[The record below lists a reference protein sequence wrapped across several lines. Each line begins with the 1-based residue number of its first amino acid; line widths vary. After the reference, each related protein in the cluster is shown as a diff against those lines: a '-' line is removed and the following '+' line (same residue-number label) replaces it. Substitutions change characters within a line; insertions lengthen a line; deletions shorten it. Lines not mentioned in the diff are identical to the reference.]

1 MRTVEE
7 LTARRQAWLENL
19 DRHAEGLAWCES
31 HTRLADLVVETV
43 VAPDTPVAVIA
54 TGGYG
59 RRELSPF
66 SDIDVTIV
74 PVDEGMPGLDT
85 LVRKLYRDLHDA
97 FVHFGLPLGYSFRL
111 VSDAPGL
118 DAKTR
123 TGLLDMR
130 FVAGDPR
137 PFRPLAVALSESFA
151 AGDFALAKIHE
162 RRHAISITNDTPL
175 VVEPDLKEGSGG
187 LRDFQA
193 ANWLRLAVGERP
205 LPPGAAYDAVLRARN
220 LLHRVSG
227 RNQDRLSRSRL
238 VQSAELAGETPEAYS
253 EELTSARCI
262 LANEYVRTL
271 ERLREARFELSPG
284 VFAARGE
291 IRILPGTDAGIASLG
306 VSIGIQL
313 GLSVGDFPT
322 APLESVA
329 GPEALRALAS
339 GEPTIRALDVAG
351 LLERLLPELTRL
363 RSKLPEDA
371 VHVYTVMEHTLRA
384 VAEIDNLPQEGFLG
398 NLLGTIPDRGKLVLA
413 ILMHDIGKVAGDE
426 NHAELGAEMSEKIGH
441 RWRLGEGLISDLAW
455 LVREH
460 LTMVRFVRVRDL
472 DRPETIDEFAEIV
485 GTPERLAMLTL
496 VTYADIRA
504 VAPDVF
510 TPALATFLRQLY
522 ERTMARLEAER
533 PPLDG
538 DLDTT
543 RRRLVSRLKK
553 TPADA
558 GATSQFVQSMPAD
571 YLAGTPTELIA
582 LHVEY
587 AARAAEGEPTVE
599 THPRPDLAGTE
610 LTVVCRDSPGLLSR
624 LLAVLY
630 ANNVGILSIRART
643 ASSSPPVVLDSIIG
657 SFGGGPIPTTT
668 LRAIS
673 EGLRKVANGEV
684 DADDLL
690 RAKGLDPDRR
700 QGFLRWNYVPGNPGI
715 LEVRAPKGR
724 GMPFRV
730 SRLLASFGW
739 NVVSARIGQWAGNA
753 AAAFYVLGPDN
764 APISPEEV
772 AAAFASESA
781 LPNSQR

>member
-1 MRTVEE
+1 MRTVQE
-7 LTARRQAWLENL
+7 LTARRQAWLESL

-43 VAPDTPVAVIA
+43 VSPDTPVAVIA

-59 RRELSPF
+59 RRELSPY
-66 SDIDVTIV
+66 SDIDLTIV
-74 PVDEGMPGLDT
+74 PVDEGMPNLDS
-85 LVRKLYRDLHDA
+85 LVRRLYRELHDA
-97 FVHFGLPLGYSFRL
+97 FAQFGLPLGYSFRL

-137 PFRPLAVALSESFA
+137 PFRPLATALTESFP
-151 AGDFALAKIHE
+151 AGDFALAKISE
-162 RRHAISITNDTPL
+162 RKNAIATTNDTPL
-175 VVEPDLKEGSGG
+175 VAEPDLKEGSGG
-187 LRDFQA
+187 LRDFHA
-193 ANWLRLAVGERP
+193 ANWLRLSIGERP

-227 RNQDRLSRSRL
+227 RNYDRLTRSRL
-238 VQSAELAGETPEAYS
+238 AQIAERVGAEPGTYS
-253 EELTSARCI
+253 EELTEARCQ
-262 LANEYVRTL
+262 LSSEYGRAL
-271 ERLREARFELSPG
+271 ERIREARFELSPG
-284 VFAARGE
+284 VVAARGE
-291 IRILPGTDAGIASLG
+291 IRVLPHTDAGIAALG
-306 VSIGIQL
+306 LSIGIQL
-313 GLSVGDFPT
+313 GLSVGDFPF
-322 APLESVA
+322 APSEEVA
-329 GPEALRALAS
+329 GPEALRAISS
-339 GEPTIRALDVAG
+339 GEPTIRALDSAG
-351 LLERLLPELTRL
+351 LLSRLLPELTRL
-363 RSKLPEDA
+363 RNRLPQDA

-384 VAEIDNLPQEGFLG
+384 VAEIDALPQDGFLG
-398 NLLGTIPDRGKLVLA
+398 NLLGSIADRGKLVLA
-413 ILMHDIGKVAGDE
+413 ILLHDIGKVAGDE
-426 NHAELGAEMSEKIGH
+426 NHAEYGASMVEEIGRRWHLGDA
-441 RWRLGEGLISDLAW
+441 LIADLTW

-460 LTMVRFVRVRDL
+460 LTMVRVVRVRDL
-472 DRPETIDEFAEIV
+472 DRPETIEEFAAIV
-485 GTPERLAMLTL
+485 GTPERLTLLTL
-496 VTYADIRA
+496 LTYADICA
-504 VAPDVF
+504 VAPGVF

-533 PPLDG
+533 PQAEG

-553 TPADA
+553 APVDEE
-558 GATSQFVQSMPAD
+558 ATARFIQSMPAD
-571 YLAGTPTELIA
+571 YLSGTSTELIA
-582 LHVEY
+582 LHLEY

-599 THPRPDLAGTE
+599 THPRPDLGGTE
-610 LTVVCRDSPGLLSR
+610 LTVVCQDSPGLLSR

-630 ANNVGILSIRART
+630 AHDVGILSIRART
-643 ASSSPPVVLDSIIG
+643 ASSSPPVVLDSIVG

-668 LRAIS
+668 LRSLS
-673 EGLRKVANGEV
+673 EGLRRVAKGEV

-753 AAAFYVLGPDN
+753 AAAFYVLGPGN
-764 APISPEEV
+764 VPLSPDEV
-772 AAAFASESA
+772 AAAFDREAA